1 MRVERLI
8 LLGSAVFLLVGAIG
22 YAVLTGE
29 RVGTVMLIL
38 SAGAWFFLWGYL
50 SLVSRHTGERPEDR
64 DSGTFAEG
72 AGTVG
77 WFPHSSIWPLV
88 LGIGATLVGMGLVYG
103 PWFAIVGGLVVFTGI
118 MGLAIESQSRTQSP
132 E

>member
-8 LLGSAVFLLVGAIG
+8 FLGSALFLLAGAIG

-29 RVGTVMLIL
+29 RVGTVMLGL
-38 SAGAWFFLWGYL
+38 GGGAWLLLWGYL
-50 SLVSRHTGERPEDR
+50 TMVGRHTGERPEDR
-64 DSGTFAEG
+64 DTGTFAEG
-72 AGTVG
+72 AGPVG

-88 LGIGATLVGMGLVYG
+88 LGLGATLVGMGLVYG
-103 PWFAIVGGLVVFTGI
+103 PWFAILGGLLVFTGVV
-118 MGLAIESQSRTQSP
+118 GLAIESQSRTRTP